1 MQCATRYVTGEGT
14 SMGLLNLH
22 ILYGVVSLPPCGMGF
37 EEVYTAQQRPA
48 LTRFVTSGLYGLTI
62 GHNT

>member
-1 MQCATRYVTGEGT
+1 
-14 SMGLLNLH
+14 MGLLNLH